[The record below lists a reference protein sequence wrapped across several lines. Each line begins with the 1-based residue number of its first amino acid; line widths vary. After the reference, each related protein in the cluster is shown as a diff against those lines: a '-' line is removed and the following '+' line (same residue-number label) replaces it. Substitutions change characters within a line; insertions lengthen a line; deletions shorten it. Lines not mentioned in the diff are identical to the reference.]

1 MKASRGS
8 RLFAEIIGA
17 ATAKSSVVR
26 RLVARAPLQ
35 DLALSWGSHSIQ
47 SATVGSENR
56 TRFLVRV
63 DDFPAHDKDNSVFLE
78 FHSLMA
84 ERHVPY
90 LLGVT
95 PNLAGDPL
103 DSGGTSFRGFHEPD
117 AAVLR
122 QVCQY
127 GVELALHGFTHRMRG
142 PRLRSEFS
150 GVPEPEIRFMVERSL
165 EILASWG
172 LPAPIAFI
180 PPFNSVD
187 RPAARVIS
195 DYLPVLCGG
204 PETIHSI
211 GFRSCPAVLEGME
224 FWPSFFPA
232 YGSAQDVSHYVR
244 RMTKRNESFLVPI
257 TLHWRWEKAN
267 EFHGVREFV
276 DAVEGRVERWSDCLG
291 RHEIIDGT
299 QNGVV

>member
-1 MKASRGS
+1 MKNPRGS
-8 RLFAEIIGA
+8 RLFAQIIGA
-17 ATAKSSVVR
+17 ATSKSSVVR

-35 DLALSWGSHSIQ
+35 DLALRWGSHSTHPAMI
-47 SATVGSENR
+47 GSESR

-78 FHSLMA
+78 FHTLMA

-103 DSGGTSFRGFHEPD
+103 DPGGTSFRGFYEND

-122 QVCQY
+122 QVCQN

-142 PRLRSEFS
+142 PRIRSEFS
-150 GVPEPEIRFMVERSL
+150 GVPESEIRFMVEQSL
-165 EILASWG
+165 HILASWE
-172 LPAPIAFI
+172 LPTPIAFI

-187 RPAARVIS
+187 RQAARVIS

-204 PETIHSI
+204 PETIHSM

-232 YGSAQDVSHYVR
+232 YGPAQDVSHYVR
-244 RMTKRNESFLVPI
+244 RVSKRNEPFLVPI

-267 EFHGVREFV
+267 EFQGVRELV
-276 DAVEGRVERWSDCLG
+276 NAVEGKVERWSDCLG
-291 RHEIIDGT
+291 RRETRYGT
-299 QNGVV
+299 